1 MKRHIIIISTIAAL
15 LAAGCGTTSYPA
27 APYIHNPSLRS
38 PATVTVGNLD
48 VMVDKPYRVD
58 TTTSRLNADPN
69 SKLYDLANDQVS
81 SSMNP
86 IESPT
91 FELEY
96 SLDHS
101 ETININASAREELII
116 IHQLLSDARRGSTV
130 TLSPQ
135 DDNLRQ
141 APREDTIV
149 LETTSM
155 EQVVVWCQ
163 QMIHLGY
170 TVTIDY
176 NRDTGIYYCTAVR
189 TIARRRK

>member
-1 MKRHIIIISTIAAL
+1 MKRHIIIISTLAAL
-15 LAAGCGTTSYPA
+15 LAAGCGTTGYPA
-27 APYIHNPSLRS
+27 APYIYNPSLRS

-58 TTTSRLNADPN
+58 TTMSRLNADPD
-69 SKLYDLANDQVS
+69 SKLGDLANNQVPA
-81 SSMNP
+81 SMNP
-86 IESPT
+86 WENPT

-96 SLDHS
+96 SLDQS
-101 ETININASAREELII
+101 ETVNINASAREELII
-116 IHQLLSDARRGSTV
+116 IHQLLSAARSGNTI
-130 TLSPQ
+130 TIGPQ

-149 LETTSM
+149 LVTTSV